1 MSNYDADVIIIGSGA
16 LGANAANQLA
26 IAGKSVIMLE
36 AGPVVP
42 RWKALENY
50 HNISA
55 KRNWCAP
62 YPNVPWAPSAYT
74 DGYIQAKSDPDFDYV
89 TSYLRVVGGTT
100 RHWASACWRLLPN
113 DFKLHSTYGVG
124 RDWPI
129 SYDDL
134 EPWYV
139 QAEREMGV
147 VGTGEEDQS
156 GQGRGHYPPRS
167 APYPLPPEGKPYMLQ
182 RMQSKLG
189 PLGYQVTHEPH
200 GRASRPYDGR
210 PACVG
215 NNMCEPVCPIG
226 AMYSGDVHVDKAVA
240 RGVKLLPESV
250 AFKLE
255 KGEKNRIVAVHYR
268 KPDGSDHKLT
278 AKVFIVAAHGLE
290 TPKLLLV
297 SDVANS
303 SDQVGRNLMDHTGMS
318 MNFLSDE
325 PLWTG
330 RGSVQHGCI
339 VNRRDEPTRAKH
351 SAIRYSFRN
360 LVPNVDVTPDLLK
373 QGLMGKALEDAI
385 RDRTSRFMNI
395 STMSETLPSPTNRVQ
410 PNPDRKDSIGLPGLK
425 VNYHLDDYVRGMRDQ
440 AQHDFANFIGA
451 FNGTMLDAPTGWR
464 NQFHIMGTVI
474 MGNDPKN
481 SVVNSD
487 LRTHDHE
494 NLFLCTTGVMPSSA
508 TVNPT
513 LTGVALSIRAARQ
526 IAKEV

>member
-1 MSNYDADVIIIGSGA
+1 MSEFDADVVIVGSGA
-16 LGANAANQLA
+16 LGANAAYQLA
-26 IAGKSVIMLE
+26 KAGKSVIMME

-42 RWKALENY
+42 RWKAVENY
-50 HNISA
+50 HNSA
-55 KRNWCAP
+55 SKRNWCAP
-62 YPNVPWAPSAYT
+62 YPNVPWAPNSYT
-74 DGYIQAKSDPDFDYV
+74 DGYIDATGDSDFDYV
-89 TSYLRVVGGTT
+89 TSFLRVVGGST
-100 RHWASACWRLLPN
+100 RHWAGACWRLLPN
-113 DFKLHSTYGVG
+113 DFKLKSAYGVG

-139 QAEREMGV
+139 MAEKEVGV

-156 GQGRGHYPPRS
+156 GQGRGAYPPRS
-167 APYPLPPEGKPYMLQ
+167 EPYPLPPEGKPYMLQ
-182 RMQSKLG
+182 RMQTMLG

-200 GRASRPYDGR
+200 GRVSRPYDGR

-226 AMYSGDVHVDKAVA
+226 AMYSGDMHVAKSIAQ
-240 RGVKLLPESV
+240 GVKLMPECV

-255 KGEKNRIVAVHYR
+255 KGEKNRITAVHYR

-278 AKVFIVAAHGLE
+278 ARTFIVACHGLE
-290 TPKLLLV
+290 TPKLLLM

-318 MNFLSDE
+318 LSFLADE

-339 VNRRDEPTRAKH
+339 VNRRDEPTRSVH

-360 LVPNVDVTPDLLK
+360 LVPNVDVTPALLK
-373 QGLMGKALEDAI
+373 QGLMGDALEGAI
-385 RDRTSRFMNI
+385 RDKASRFMNI
-395 STMSETLPSPTNRVQ
+395 STMSETLPSPTNRVE
-410 PNPDRKDSIGLPGLK
+410 PNSAYKDAIGLPGLK
-425 VNYHLDDYVRGMRDQ
+425 ITYHLDGYVRGMRDQ
-440 AQHDFANFIGA
+440 AQSDFANFIGA
-451 FNGTMLDAPTGWR
+451 FNGEMIEAPTGWR
-464 NQFHIMGTVI
+464 NQYHIMGTVI
-474 MGNDPKN
+474 MGDDPKN
-481 SVVNSD
+481 SVVNAD
-487 LRTHDHE
+487 CRTHDHD
-494 NLFLCTTGVMPSSA
+494 NLFLCTTGVMPTSA

-513 LTGVALSIRAARQ
+513 LTGIALSIRAAHV